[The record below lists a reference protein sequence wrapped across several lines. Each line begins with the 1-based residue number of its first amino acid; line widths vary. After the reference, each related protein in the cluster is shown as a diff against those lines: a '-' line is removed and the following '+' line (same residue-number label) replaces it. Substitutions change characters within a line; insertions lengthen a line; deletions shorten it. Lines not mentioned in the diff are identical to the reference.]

1 MMADF
6 TPINT
11 QEEFNSRIK
20 ERLDEARSAVRQ
32 QYADYES
39 IKKDLE
45 TARSDGQKKDQTIA
59 DLQDQLKGSRA
70 ELAKTRIA
78 LEKGLPVEMSG
89 RLTGETEEE
98 IRKDAETLSALFGR
112 RNPAPRRD
120 NDPPAGDEKNAAY
133 KKMLDSLKGEK

>member
-32 QYADYES
+32 QYADYDS

-45 TARSDGQKKDQTIA
+45 TARSDGKKKDQTIA

-78 LEKGLPVEMSG
+78 LEKGLPVEMSA

-98 IRKDAETLSALFGR
+98 IRKDAETLAALFKKPKD
-112 RNPAPRRD
+112 PAPLRD
-120 NDPPAGDEKNAAY
+120 PEPGNGNRKDDAMRALLDEIRNQ
-133 KKMLDSLKGEK
+133 

>member
-1 MMADF
+1 MSEF

-11 QEEFNSRIK
+11 QEEFNQRISQ
-20 ERLDEARSAVRQ
+20 RLEEARNAERQ
-32 QYADYES
+32 KFADYETV
-39 IKKDLE
+39 KKDLE
-45 TARSDGQKKDQTIA
+45 TAKADAQKKDQTIT
-59 DLQDQLKGSRA
+59 DLQTQLKGSRA

>member
-1 MMADF
+1 MSEF

-11 QEEFNSRIK
+11 QEEFNQRISQ
-20 ERLDEARSAVRQ
+20 RLEEARNAERQ
-32 QYADYES
+32 KFSDYETV
-39 IKKDLE
+39 KKDLE
-45 TARSDGQKKDQTIA
+45 TAKADAQKKDETIT
-59 DLQDQLKGSRA
+59 DLQKQLKGSRA

-89 RLTGETEEE
+89 RLNGETEDE

-112 RNPAPRRD
+112 KNPAPMRD
-120 NDPPAGDEKNAAY
+120 SEPPAGNGKNAAY

>member
-1 MMADF
+1 MSEF

-11 QEEFNSRIK
+11 QEEFNQRISQ
-20 ERLDEARSAVRQ
+20 RLEEARNAERQ
-32 QYADYES
+32 KFSDYETV
-39 IKKDLE
+39 KKDLE
-45 TARSDGQKKDQTIA
+45 TAKADAQKKDQTIT
-59 DLQDQLKGSRA
+59 DLQTQLKGSRA

-98 IRKDAETLSALFGR
+98 IRKDAETLSALFVK

-120 NDPPAGDEKNAAY
+120 PEPGAGNEKDKAL
-133 KKMLDSLKGEK
+133 KSMLAELKNQ